1 MTDLTLFL
9 NSLFEHLSAA
19 LPWALA
25 PAFVLRD
32 VPTSWLELVAVVLSL
47 LMVACTIREKHWGWP
62 LAALSSL
69 LYFWLFWINRL
80 YGDAWLQVFFA
91 IMALWGWWMWLHKKG
106 NNALHITRLTT
117 QQRLQ
122 TVGVSVVLWLATGW
136 WLRHHTDT
144 DVPWWDAFPTAV
156 SVVGQYLLAHK
167 RLENWAV
174 WWVVNVVAAALFA
187 WKALWLTCLLYL
199 VFIALCWVGWNAWRK
214 RLPDEAE
221 QNPNKGD
228 ETAP

>member
-1 MTDLTLFL
+1 MIEL
-9 NSLFEHLSAA
+9 SLSVDSWFEHLAA
-19 LPWALA
+19 NLPWALS

-32 VPTSWLELVAVVLSL
+32 VPTTWLELIAVLLAL
-47 LMVACTIREKHWGWP
+47 LMVTCTILEKHWGWP

-91 IMALWGWWMWLHKKG
+91 IMALWGWWMWLRKKG
-106 NNALHITRLTT
+106 DDALQITRLSNP
-117 QQRLQ
+117 QRLT

-136 WLRHHTDT
+136 WLREHTDT

-174 WWVVNVVAAALFA
+174 WCVVNVVAAALFA
-187 WKALWLTCLLYL
+187 WKALWLTVVLYV
-199 VFIALCWVGWNAWRK
+199 VFIVLSWVGWNTWRK
-214 RLPDEAE
+214 RLPET
-221 QNPNKGD
+221 
-228 ETAP
+228 TAP